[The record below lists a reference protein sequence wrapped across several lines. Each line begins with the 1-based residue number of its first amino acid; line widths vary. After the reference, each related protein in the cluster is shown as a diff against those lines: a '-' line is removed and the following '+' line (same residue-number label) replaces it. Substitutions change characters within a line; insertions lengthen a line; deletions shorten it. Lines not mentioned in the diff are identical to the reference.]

1 MAESSMNGA
10 VMTGAALNGGPADAG
25 LVLDDLA
32 VGYHKGKRDEK
43 WVLAHVSAEVPS
55 GHLIGLVG
63 PNGAGK
69 STLLRTVVGL
79 QPALAGSITVA
90 GLEVGKAPNKALA
103 KVLSAVLTDRDIG
116 GRLRVHEVV
125 ALGRHPHSGVGAR
138 LNDYDR
144 EMVYTALQSV
154 GASHLINR
162 DITQLSDGQRQRVM
176 VARAL
181 AQEPKVMV
189 LDEPTAFLDPPGR
202 IALLELLADVSAS
215 QGIAMV
221 VCTHDVDLI
230 LHYAN
235 QFWIA
240 GPGQEVHTGPPEALA
255 ADGTLEEAFATDG
268 VIFDQ
273 QRARFI
279 STRMA
284 AQF

>member
-1 MAESSMNGA
+1 MTLNLMNGVA
-10 VMTGAALNGGPADAG
+10 TDPVGLAQGGLSLSG
-25 LVLDDLA
+25 VS
-32 VGYHKGKRDEK
+32 VGYRKGKRDEK
-43 WVLAHVSAEVPS
+43 RVLTNIHAEVPP
-55 GHLIGLVG
+55 GHLVGLVG

-79 QPALAGSITVA
+79 QPALAGTIHVA
-90 GLEVGKAPNKALA
+90 GLAVGTAPHKRLA

-138 LNDYDR
+138 LNDHDR
-144 EMVYTALQSV
+144 ELVYGALAAV
-154 GASHLINR
+154 GASHLVNR

-181 AQEPKVMV
+181 AQEPTVMV

-202 IALLELLADVSAS
+202 IALLELLADVCHQQA
-215 QGIAMV
+215 IAMV

-230 LHYAN
+230 LHYAD

-240 GPGQEVHTGPPEALA
+240 GPSDAVHVGEPEGLA
-255 ADGTLEEAFATDG
+255 KNGTLEAAFATDG
-268 VIFDQ
+268 VTFDH

-279 STRMA
+279 STRMVNRS
-284 AQF
+284 

>member
-1 MAESSMNGA
+1 MPANWWDWLVRM
-10 VMTGAALNGGPADAG
+10 GP
-25 LVLDDLA
+25 
-32 VGYHKGKRDEK
+32 ENQ
-43 WVLAHVSAEVPS
+43 PC
-55 GHLIGLVG
+55 
-63 PNGAGK
+63 
-69 STLLRTVVGL
+69 LRTIAGL
-79 QPALAGSITVA
+79 QPALAGEIVVA
-90 GLEVGKAPNKALA
+90 GLPVSHAPRKALA

-125 ALGRHPHSGVGAR
+125 ALGRHPHTGAGVR
-138 LNDYDR
+138 LSSYDR
-144 EMVYTALQSV
+144 EVVQTALQSV
-154 GASHLINR
+154 GAGHLINR

-202 IALLELLADVSAS
+202 IALLELLSDVTIS

-230 LHYAN
+230 LHYAD

-240 GPGQEVHTGPPEALA
+240 GPGPRVHVGPPEELA
-255 ADGTLEEAFATDG
+255 ENGTLEQAFATAG

-273 QRARFI
+273 HRSRFI

-284 AQF
+284 AAS

>member
-1 MAESSMNGA
+1 MAD
-10 VMTGAALNGGPADAG
+10 VTLNRTRLDDIHLADDG
-25 LVLDDLA
+25 LMLEDLA

-43 WVLAHVSAEVPS
+43 WILSHVNATVRS
-55 GHLIGLVG
+55 GQLVGLVG

-79 QPALAGSITVA
+79 QPALAGAVTVA
-90 GLEVGKAPNKALA
+90 GLVVGQAPNKALA

-125 ALGRHPHSGVGAR
+125 ALGRHPHSGIGAR
-138 LNDYDR
+138 LNDHDR
-144 EMVYTALQSV
+144 EVVHNALYSV
-154 GASHLINR
+154 GAGHLINR

-202 IALLELLADVSAS
+202 IALLELLADVCATES
-215 QGIAMV
+215 IAMV

-240 GPGQEVHTGPPEALA
+240 GPGQEVHIGSPDALA
-255 ADGTLEEAFATDG
+255 ANGTLEQAFATKG

-279 STRMA
+279 STRMVVKT
-284 AQF
+284 

>member
-1 MAESSMNGA
+1 MAS
-10 VMTGAALNGGPADAG
+10 VIAASTAPDHPSPG
-25 LVLDDLA
+25 LCIQDLA
-32 VGYHKGKRDEK
+32 VGYNRSKRNEKRVLDQINAQVDAGKL
-43 WVLAHVSAEVPS
+43 V
-55 GHLIGLVG
+55 GLVG

-69 STLLRTVVGL
+69 STLLRTITGL
-79 QPALAGSITVA
+79 QPALAGEIVVA
-90 GLEVGKAPNKALA
+90 GLPVSHAPRKALA

-125 ALGRHPHSGVGAR
+125 ALGRHPHTGAGVR
-138 LNDYDR
+138 LSSYDR
-144 EMVYTALQSV
+144 EVVQTALQSV
-154 GASHLINR
+154 GAGHLINR

-202 IALLELLADVSAS
+202 IALLELLSDVTIS

-230 LHYAN
+230 LHYAD

-240 GPGQEVHTGPPEALA
+240 GPGPRVHVGPPEELA
-255 ADGTLEEAFATDG
+255 ENGTLEQAFATAG

-273 QRARFI
+273 HRSRFI

-284 AQF
+284 AAS